1 MNTEPLE
8 RDREQILASIRERNE
23 QILDAGRKTRLELLD
38 AFEQALGA
46 FADSQDKLADQSE
59 IEWMSR
65 LLRAQATFTRDMTDA
80 SSRFARQLL
89 EA

>member
-1 MNTEPLE
+1 MNSEPFT
-8 RDREQILASIRERNE
+8 RDREEILASIKERNE
-23 QILDAGRKTRLELLD
+23 QIMQAGRQTRVELLE
-38 AFEQALGA
+38 AFEQSLSA
-46 FADSQDKLADQSE
+46 FADSQEKLADSSE

-80 SSRFARQLL
+80 SGKFARQLL

>member
-1 MNTEPLE
+1 MTEPLT

-23 QILDAGRKTRLELLD
+23 QIVEAGRRTRLELLE
-38 AFEQALGA
+38 AFEQSLSA
-46 FADSQDKLADQSE
+46 FADSQEKLADTSE

-65 LLRAQATFTRDMTDA
+65 LLRAQAAFTRDMTDA
-80 SSRFARQLL
+80 SSKFARQLL